1 MDDITPIEIEAVK
14 ALTEKELTGM
24 FHLLH
29 DHEIEYIK
37 NEARNLDLY
46 HSSKAIQFLVDW
58 SLGGS
63 AAIRLNQLSEQVHAE
78 YWRRQFN

>member
-1 MDDITPIEIEAVK
+1 MNDITPIRIEAVK
-14 ALTEKELTGM
+14 ALTDKELTGM

-37 NEARNLDLY
+37 NEAQRMELY
-46 HSSKAIQFLVDW
+46 HSSTAIQFLVDW
-58 SLGGS
+58 GLGGS
-63 AAIRLNQLSEQVHAE
+63 AAVRLNQLSEHVHAE